1 MTDRNK
7 KSEKRS
13 FTGDIDAQASIK
25 VTRNDRSVALT
36 LTKTLMKKIG
46 FRGNRLFAAAV
57 ELEPGHSI
65 LLMMDEQTASG
76 HLNVLRTGEG
86 RLELVLQ
93 SDDEVEVDD
102 LTEAFLTIKRAQLE
116 KGDMRLSGPMSADD
130 WARHAQLAYNTDAKT

>member
-46 FRGNRLFAAAV
+46 FRGNRCS
-57 ELEPGHSI
+57 PP
-65 LLMMDEQTASG
+65 
-76 HLNVLRTGEG
+76 
-86 RLELVLQ
+86 Q
-93 SDDEVEVDD
+93 SNSSRGIRS
-102 LTEAFLTIKRAQLE
+102 F
-116 KGDMRLSGPMSADD
+116 
-130 WARHAQLAYNTDAKT
+130 